1 MWLLTEGKVGGRR
14 GKAGRRAT
22 PRFMI
27 EGLRLGDNILTRN
40 KCLEGGGGGGGGGS
54 RARI

>member
-22 PRFMI
+22 PRFMM
-27 EGLRLGDNILTRN
+27 EGLRLGDINLTRN
-40 KCLEGGGGGGGGGS
+40 KCLEGGGGGGGGS